1 MPVVLLVLFAIALLT
16 MFAGLF
22 LSPRSRPQTRNV
34 QDDYQVARP
43 RQRVVAP
50 TTSKATTTTTA
61 IPSVSRAT
69 ATTTAIPLR
78 AGRIAVRASAVSTGT
93 VEQMPRARRGAISY
107 DEVSVLRQAPPPR
120 ARRSNASV
128 VHPGFEAD
136 RLIDRVGSWK
146 VAIPGL
152 MAIFLLGFY
161 LFSLLIPHQLLW
173 MTILFNQQPAVPK
186 PTPTV
191 QVTYTASTKLVRL
204 SQLNVAQYQSL
215 QEYNTWAY
223 SACSAASMT
232 EVIDSYGHNYRITDI
247 LKIESQIHEITPSEG
262 LLEESGIQH
271 TGTQFGFT
279 TVWGHNLSLNQ
290 VIAAANSGTPVIVS
304 FPPDRYAG
312 GHILVVRGGNANY
325 VDLAD
330 SSLYN
335 RTQVTRAFFLNYW
348 EGFYAIMTP
357 NK

>member
-22 LSPRSRPQTRNV
+22 LSSRSRPQIRNV
-34 QDDYQVARP
+34 QDDYQITRP
-43 RQRVVAP
+43 RQRQV
-50 TTSKATTTTTA
+50 TSTSSRVTTTTTA
-61 IPSVSRAT
+61 MRSTSRAT
-69 ATTTAIPLR
+69 TTTTAIPLR
-78 AGRIAVRASAVSTGT
+78 AGRMAMRASAVSASV
-93 VEQMPRARRGAISY
+93 VEPLPRVRRSVISY
-107 DEVSVLRQAPPPR
+107 EETTVLRQAPPR
-120 ARRSNASV
+120 ARSQASV
-128 VHPGFEAD
+128 VSPGFGGD

-161 LFSLLIPHQLLW
+161 LFSLLVPHQLLW

-186 PTPTV
+186 TTPTV

-223 SACSAASMT
+223 SACSTASMT
-232 EVIDSYGHNYRITDI
+232 EVINAYGHNYRITDI
-247 LKIESQIHEITPSEG
+247 LKVESAIHEITPSEG

-271 TGTQFGFT
+271 TGTQFGFK
-279 TVWGHNLSLNQ
+279 TVWGHNLSLDQ

-335 RTQVTRAFFLNYW
+335 RTQVTRSFFLTYW